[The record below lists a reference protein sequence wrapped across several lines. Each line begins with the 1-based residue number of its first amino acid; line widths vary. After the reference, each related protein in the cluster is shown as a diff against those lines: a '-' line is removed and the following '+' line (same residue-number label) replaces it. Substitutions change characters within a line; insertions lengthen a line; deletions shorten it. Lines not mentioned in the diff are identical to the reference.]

1 MQTTRRSFPVSG
13 SRGEKLY
20 DHFGTPLAEV
30 RARDDAWVEEREARL
45 AKVAAMVPAVRELLL
60 PATFVLVSA
69 NTFLVTDGLAVV
81 LPAELAAVRFSLQG
95 GVGEHDVYQVFP
107 EPGQVPLGW
116 ASAVREA
123 SEGGRAAGGHRV
135 PFPGITREPDL
146 LGEEPV
152 EFVTQT
158 PTATCTSLLEFLG
171 TSRHLFCPEGEMEE
185 VGAVL
190 ANLFA
195 RAGRGAPPATLL
207 PLHALVH
214 HLAPRAVPSLAKAEV
229 ELDKKRFDGLLEL
242 ACRWHGAWT
251 DTGRCSAATARR
263 QAHALLDMACG
274 EHGVEVVAGRHV
286 PAVEARPLLALDWG
300 EEEVREVAAPK
311 APPLRSYFGEVGGR
325 ARPFPATDL
334 RRRRAAP
341 PPVQEWEEWGGYSA
355 GTISE
360 FLGANRSDVDGLSQ
374 VLGSQM
380 SVTEEDRATEVEDL
394 ATGEEED
401 QGSL

>member
-95 GVGEHDVYQVFP
+95 GVGEHDVYQVRRQCQLWGESKSLKLLNGNTFFINFMVQVFP

-190 ANLFA
+190 ANLFE

-242 ACRWHGAWT
+242 ACRWRAHG
-251 DTGRCSAATARR
+251 G
-263 QAHALLDMACG
+263 
-274 EHGVEVVAGRHV
+274 
-286 PAVEARPLLALDWG
+286 
-300 EEEVREVAAPK
+300 
-311 APPLRSYFGEVGGR
+311 
-325 ARPFPATDL
+325 
-334 RRRRAAP
+334 
-341 PPVQEWEEWGGYSA
+341 
-355 GTISE
+355 
-360 FLGANRSDVDGLSQ
+360 
-374 VLGSQM
+374 
-380 SVTEEDRATEVEDL
+380 
-394 ATGEEED
+394 
-401 QGSL
+401 